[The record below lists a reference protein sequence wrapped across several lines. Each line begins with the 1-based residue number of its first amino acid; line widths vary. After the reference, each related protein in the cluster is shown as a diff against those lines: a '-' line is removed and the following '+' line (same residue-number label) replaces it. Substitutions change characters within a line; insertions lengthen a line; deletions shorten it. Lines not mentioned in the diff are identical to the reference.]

1 MIKSN
6 LNKILLKSIK
16 IKSLILGKSFNFR
29 IVFTFVLFI
38 TLFNNHKL
46 SANIYNSKDNIE
58 IIDSLL
64 QNLTKNSLEN
74 LNKQNINLQA
84 LNTKTNLEIFNDNF
98 ELAVLNNI
106 EIIKDTKEQKISI
119 NYKQKETNNNQ
130 EISNLSLN
138 INNFEINYNS
148 IDNSDKFQREILL
161 DFVIKYTD
169 SNNNKILLKDKY
181 TYQDTISESEISK
194 VENTN
199 FPISIGKKNKE
210 ESTFLDDILEP
221 IIITGTIAVT
231 VILLFTIRSN

>member
-1 MIKSN
+1 MIKRN
-6 LNKILLKSIK
+6 LNKIVFKSKK
-16 IKSLILGKSFNFR
+16 IKSLVLGKSFNFR

-58 IIDSLL
+58 IIDSLV

-119 NYKQKETNNNQ
+119 NSKQKETNNNQ

-148 IDNSDKFQREILL
+148 IDNSDKFQREVWL
-161 DFVIKYTD
+161 DFTTKYTD
-169 SNNNKILLKDKY
+169 SKNNTILFQDKY
-181 TYQDTISESEISK
+181 VYQDTISESEISK

>member
-1 MIKSN
+1 MIKRN

-29 IVFTFVLFI
+29 IVFIFVLFI

-119 NYKQKETNNNQ
+119 NSKQKETNNNQ

>member
-1 MIKSN
+1 MIKRN

-74 LNKQNINLQA
+74 LNKQNINLQS

-119 NYKQKETNNNQ
+119 NSKQKETNNNQ

>member
-119 NYKQKETNNNQ
+119 NSKQKETNNNQ

-181 TYQDTISESEISK
+181 MYQDTISESEISK

>member
-1 MIKSN
+1 MIKRN

-74 LNKQNINLQA
+74 LNKQNINLQS

-119 NYKQKETNNNQ
+119 NSKQKETNNNQ

-169 SNNNKILLKDKY
+169 SNNNKILLQDKY
-181 TYQDTISESEISK
+181 VYQDTISESEISK

>member
-1 MIKSN
+1 MIKRN

-74 LNKQNINLQA
+74 LNKQNINLQS

-119 NYKQKETNNNQ
+119 NSKQKETNNNQ

-181 TYQDTISESEISK
+181 MYQDTISESEISK

>member
-119 NYKQKETNNNQ
+119 NSKQKETNNNQ

>member
-1 MIKSN
+1 MIKRN

-119 NYKQKETNNNQ
+119 NSKQKETNNNQ

>member
-1 MIKSN
+1 MIKRN
-6 LNKILLKSIK
+6 LNKIVFKSKK
-16 IKSLILGKSFNFR
+16 IKSLVLGKSFNFR

-119 NYKQKETNNNQ
+119 NSKQKETNNNQ

-181 TYQDTISESEISK
+181 VYQDSISEAEINQ
-194 VENTN
+194 VENSN

>member
-1 MIKSN
+1 MIKRN
-6 LNKILLKSIK
+6 LNKIVFKSKK
-16 IKSLILGKSFNFR
+16 IKSLVLGKSFNFR

-58 IIDSLL
+58 IIDSLV

-119 NYKQKETNNNQ
+119 NSKQKETNNNQ

-148 IDNSDKFQREILL
+148 IDNSDKFQRKVLL
-161 DFVIKYTD
+161 DFTTKYTD
-169 SNNNKILLKDKY
+169 SKNNTILLQDKY
-181 TYQDTISESEISK
+181 VYQDTISESEISK

>member
-1 MIKSN
+1 MIKRN
-6 LNKILLKSIK
+6 LNKIVFKSKK
-16 IKSLILGKSFNFR
+16 IKSLVLGKFFNFS

-58 IIDSLL
+58 IIDSLV

-119 NYKQKETNNNQ
+119 NSKQKETNNNQ

-148 IDNSDKFQREILL
+148 IDNSDKFQRKVLL
-161 DFVIKYTD
+161 DFTTKYTD
-169 SNNNKILLKDKY
+169 SKNNTILLQDKY
-181 TYQDTISESEISK
+181 VYQDTISESEISK

-231 VILLFTIRSN
+231 IILLFTIRSN

>member
-1 MIKSN
+1 MIKRN